1 MYVSY
6 FGPFF
11 FTSACALNHGVIKFC
26 FKEKRL
32 SKLLLNANQNK
43 SQTKRHILI
52 KWRLLGKFIYGLR
65 MIFIRLLVSTILLT
79 FCHCNGR
86 DYDFSQT
93 KEEVFGNGKMIKQ
106 RLVSFYVKGKQEGNL
121 WKSEKYFSRLIM
133 DSQNT
138 LVPHLKISWFCL
150 KLKRK

>member
-1 MYVSY
+1 
-6 FGPFF
+6 
-11 FTSACALNHGVIKFC
+11 
-26 FKEKRL
+26 
-32 SKLLLNANQNK
+32 
-43 SQTKRHILI
+43 
-52 KWRLLGKFIYGLR
+52 

-121 WKSEKYFSRLIM
+121 
-133 DSQNT
+133 
-138 LVPHLKISWFCL
+138 
-150 KLKRK
+150 